1 VAYSRAS
8 KATFSLDDER
18 MTSIR
23 VLLSRITTKKVPA
36 LALVVVG
43 LMGMVAGVLAAVI
56 TVTPNNFTGE
66 VGTVHTNTGTMTV
79 ADNGLSIVSNVPGST
94 NSSATFLTSSNKNLY
109 CSCTSFVAGHWME
122 SIVFTDTQT
131 DSSAH
136 TVKITINDGA
146 ASPGGSALIPAVTLT
161 LTGPGAGGGTGTITA
176 YIDLGTASITAP
188 LTVYVSST

>member
-1 VAYSRAS
+1 MAYSRAS

-79 ADNGLSIVSNVPGST
+79 ADNGLSIVSNVPG
-94 NSSATFLTSSNKNLY
+94 
-109 CSCTSFVAGHWME
+109 
-122 SIVFTDTQT
+122 
-131 DSSAH
+131 
-136 TVKITINDGA
+136 
-146 ASPGGSALIPAVTLT
+146 
-161 LTGPGAGGGTGTITA
+161 
-176 YIDLGTASITAP
+176 
-188 LTVYVSST
+188 